1 MGKSIEFLIGLVWF
15 VISIVGCFGYAFYFI
30 VWMLKRSND
39 YGSENKIT
47 DFSSKG
53 FEDFYFDPN
62 VDPSFTMELPDWMKD
77 EEATLSNGGWRCKKC
92 QKVNQDFIYF
102 CSCGNSKKD
111 NESLSDKPVDK
122 EGGKL

>member
-53 FEDFYFDPN
+53 FEDFYFEFYSRIRFFYFN
-62 VDPSFTMELPDWMKD
+62 K
-77 EEATLSNGGWRCKKC
+77 RC
-92 QKVNQDFIYF
+92 Q
-102 CSCGNSKKD
+102 
-111 NESLSDKPVDK
+111 
-122 EGGKL
+122 